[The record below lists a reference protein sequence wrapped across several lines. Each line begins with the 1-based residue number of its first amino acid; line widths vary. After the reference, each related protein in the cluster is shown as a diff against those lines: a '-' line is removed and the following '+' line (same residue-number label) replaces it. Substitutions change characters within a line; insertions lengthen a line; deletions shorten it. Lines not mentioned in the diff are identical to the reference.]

1 MTNKTEEVV
10 DGAMLFINALIR
22 DHWADERDVY
32 VRLAALCE
40 AKAARLVAIDP
51 NRNR

>member
-1 MTNKTEEVV
+1 MKNKTAEVC
-10 DGAMLFINALIR
+10 DGVMLFARALIN
-22 DHWADERDVY
+22 DHWADEHDVY